1 MAVKRNLHRYYAC
14 DWRNLPEHR
23 AITAWQASHVT
34 GVLEGW
40 RKQSNAH
47 PEHHSALV
55 TPIQMPITKLRVAE
69 FLSKGQRRSFANRI
83 LCYIYICIYM
93 CMYVH
98 VCTFLQGML
107 YGMLCPWLTSD
118 RAAGRAWLHLPGT
131 RKPPAFSAE
140 LVFTED
146 CPWKRW
152 GSIRIVNLVIE
163 LCYDWAGV
171 TETFFL

>member
-47 PEHHSALV
+47 PEYHSALV
-55 TPIQMPITKLRVAE
+55 TPIQMPVTKLGVAE

-83 LCYIYICIYM
+83 LCYIYICIY
-93 CMYVH
+93 VH
-98 VCTFLQGML
+98 VCACVYISAGDAVWDAVSLADIWQSSWQSLAPSPRNEKASSFQ
-107 YGMLCPWLTSD
+107 C
-118 RAAGRAWLHLPGT
+118 RAGFHRRLSLKEM
-131 RKPPAFSAE
+131 RKHKDS
-140 LVFTED
+140 
-146 CPWKRW
+146 
-152 GSIRIVNLVIE
+152 
-163 LCYDWAGV
+163 
-171 TETFFL
+171 